1 MAASPRLS
9 LRDRRA
15 LLGGGIVLA
24 LLVAGARG
32 LPAWRGWGAVVAAS
46 AAELRVEERSARRDA
61 VAVAAIEDSARAARR
76 SYVALAPTLLGADN
90 HGSAAAELG
99 GLLAGAAALSEL
111 RLGAVQFAR
120 DSLPRPFLGVRAT
133 ASATGDVRGLVS
145 FLRALEGGP
154 TRVVVRSLS
163 VTQPEPAALPDRPE
177 SLRIEFEVAALAL
190 EGRR

>member
-1 MAASPRLS
+1 
-9 LRDRRA
+9 
-15 LLGGGIVLA
+15 
-24 LLVAGARG
+24 
-32 LPAWRGWGAVVAAS
+32 
-46 AAELRVEERSARRDA
+46 
-61 VAVAAIEDSARAARR
+61 
-76 SYVALAPTLLGADN
+76 
-90 HGSAAAELG
+90 
-99 GLLAGAAALSEL
+99 
-111 RLGAVQFAR
+111 
-120 DSLPRPFLGVRAT
+120 VRAT